1 MKVNF
6 FRIAKKDNST
16 FTPTGEGMAVECS
29 IKTPSSVQAPVIELE
44 INAVPDMN
52 YCYIPDFGRYYYI
65 TNVTYNRG
73 IWEIAC
79 REDVLASFKAEIGST
94 PMYIERSSAAKNG
107 NLIDNLYPISDSYT
121 ESNNIFEYGNLIAWS
136 AGVIVVSIING
147 TSATGMVAYQ
157 FAPSQFTL
165 FLAGLMGTDSDSSIS
180 TWDSLTQS
188 IKVTTY
194 EPLRYIG
201 ACYWFPDSFS
211 VGSAVTSLK
220 LGNYTATG
228 FTCYPLYTAASPKT
242 IQYTVSLPK
251 HPQASARGNFCNLE
265 PFSEYSLTLSSF
277 GNIKLDSASL
287 ATASSLDIKIKP
299 DPFTG
304 MARCVVEANTGAL
317 LANVAAQWG
326 VPLRIATFGQFSVAN
341 ILGTAGAAATFVGGA
356 AMGSAGDIIGG
367 LSGTVKGI
375 ENMLKGSFDTVGST
389 GAIIDHQTDKVLYA
403 KFYTIANDDNANN
416 GRPLCAVYSPAAIPG
431 YIKAQK
437 GIVASNRAL
446 RIELDAVNNYMEG
459 GFYYE

>member
-1 MKVNF
+1 
-6 FRIAKKDNST
+6 
-16 FTPTGEGMAVECS
+16 MAVECL
-29 IKTPSSVQAPVIELE
+29 IKTPSSVQAPVIEMK

-52 YCYIPDFGRYYYI
+52 YCYIPDFGRYYYV
-65 TNVTYNRG
+65 TNVTYNKG
-73 IWEIAC
+73 VWEIAC

-121 ESNNIFEYGNLIAWS
+121 ENNNIFEYGNLISWS
-136 AGVIVVSIING
+136 AGAIVVSIING
-147 TSATGMVAYQ
+147 TSASGMVAYQ
-157 FAPSQFTL
+157 FSPSQFAL
-165 FLAGLMGTDSDSSIS
+165 FLAGLMSTNSDSSIS
-180 TWDSLTQS
+180 TWDSVTQS

-201 ACYWFPDSFS
+201 ACYWFPDSFP

-242 IQYTVSLPK
+242 VQYTVSLPK
-251 HPQASARGNFCNLE
+251 HPQASARGSFCNLE

-287 ATASSLDIKIKP
+287 ATASSIDIKIKP

-304 MARCVVEANTGAL
+304 MARCIVEANTGAL

-326 VPLRIATFGQFSVAN
+326 VPLRISSFGQYSVAN
-341 ILGTAGAAATFVGGA
+341 GLQVA
-356 AMGSAGDIIGG
+356 GG
-367 LSGTVKGI
+367 LIGTVAGIAGGNVESIMGGIGSTIKGV
-375 ENMLKGSFDTVGST
+375 EGMAKGSFSTVGST
-389 GAIIDHQTDKVLYA
+389 GAIIDHQTNKVLYA

-416 GRPLCAVYSPAAIPG
+416 GRPLCAVYSPATIPG

-437 GIVASNRAL
+437 GVVASNRAL